1 MSLQGPAQ
9 SLLVATQPPAMHS
22 TLVVPNRLR
31 RSSAEM
37 KEKVKGVGREGVKK
51 WAKESRWK
59 RPGQMKKQS
68 KKATNASPRNCAR
81 ATHDPAS
88 FMMATKLQ
96 SRQHASNSSSP
107 VNQYERASH
116 LPFSAPLP
124 HSLEHDSVI
133 ALFSFS
139 KNNKKKNGGKLRTR
153 LTRESL
159 HLCGLGCVPRRP

>member
-1 MSLQGPAQ
+1 MHAPVSLQGPAQ

-31 RSSAEM
+31 RSSTEM

-124 HSLEHDSVI
+124 HSLSLTSFRYPCSVQPS
-133 ALFSFS
+133 LFYVLVCPSFAS
-139 KNNKKKNGGKLRTR
+139 ISARGWVECRQR
-153 LTRESL
+153 
-159 HLCGLGCVPRRP
+159 